1 MMRYFSL
8 LFLLLTSLLAEAAA
22 PPMLQLDVARFR
34 NEDVALKG
42 VVVELYA
49 TVSGNS
55 LRYMRRAPKMYQAA
69 AALTLEVI
77 RPDGQA
83 VYQETVVLKPPV
95 LSDTTAVIKNPLSFQ
110 KRVLLPEGSY
120 TLRAL
125 VRDQYQA
132 GRQSLV
138 EQPLVL
144 AAAGLKPQLS
154 DLVLLARAPARG
166 AEASNFSRG
175 GYSLTRAPGGFYARG
190 AERLWLYAEL
200 YNVAADQPLVLRYR
214 LRQISAKTDALAV
227 TGAVRG
233 QAGRPTLVLGE
244 LDLRKLPTGDYT
256 LTVEV
261 RNAKNQ
267 LLTSQTTA
275 VHREAVDYA
284 PAGAGP
290 AR

>member
-8 LFLLLTSLLAEAAA
+8 LFLLLVSCLAEAAT

-42 VVVELYA
+42 AVVEIYA
-49 TVSGNS
+49 TVSGKS

-110 KRVLLPEGSY
+110 KRLLLPEGTY

-132 GRQSLV
+132 GKQSLV

-144 AAAGLKPQLS
+144 AAVGSKPQLS
-154 DLVLLARAPARG
+154 DLLLLARAPVRG

-175 GYSLTRAPGGFYARG
+175 GYGLTRAPGGLYARG
-190 AERLWLYAEL
+190 ANRLWMYAEL
-200 YNVAADQPLVLRYR
+200 YNVAEDQPLVLRYR
-214 LRQISAKTDALAV
+214 LRLTAAKTDALV
-227 TGAVRG
+227 MNGAVRG
-233 QAGRPTLVLGE
+233 QAGRPTPVLGE
-244 LDLRKLPTGDYT
+244 LDLSKLPSGDYT

-267 LLTSQTTA
+267 LLTSQATA
-275 VHREAVDYA
+275 VRQDAADYA
-284 PAGAGP
+284 PAGAGS

>member
-8 LFLLLTSLLAEAAA
+8 LFLLLTSLFAEAAS

-42 VVVELYA
+42 VVVEIYA
-49 TVSGNS
+49 TVSGKT

-83 VYQETVVLKPPV
+83 VYQETITLKPPV

-110 KRVLLPEGSY
+110 KRLLLPEGTY

-125 VRDQYQA
+125 ARDQYQA
-132 GRQSLV
+132 GKQSLV

-144 AAAGLKPQLS
+144 AAIGPKPQLS

-166 AEASNFSRG
+166 AEASNFSRS
-175 GYSLTRAPGGFYARG
+175 GYTLTRAPGGFYARG

-214 LRQISAKTDALAV
+214 LRAAAAKTDALAI

-233 QAGRPTLVLGE
+233 QAGRPAPVLGE
-244 LDLRKLPTGDYT
+244 LDLSKLPGGDYT

-261 RNAKNQ
+261 RTAKNQ
-267 LLTSQTTA
+267 LLTAQSVA
-275 VHREAVDYA
+275 VHRDAADYA

-290 AR
+290 GH